1 MALHR
6 CATNNAGQ
14 LYLAIEANC
23 REFSL
28 QLWSSHSTSKYK
40 YITFY
45 SSVEQYCIVDKY
57 LIIAYLRGKSPLK
70 NLLPWENA
78 LRKMPQR
85 RPCPMRIVSM
95 E

>member
-6 CATNNAGQ
+6 CANNNAGQ

-23 REFSL
+23 REVFL

-45 SSVEQYCIVDKY
+45 SSVEQNCRQIFNY
-57 LIIAYLRGKSPLK
+57 S
-70 NLLPWENA
+70 LPP
-78 LRKMPQR
+78 RKKPT
-85 RPCPMRIVSM
+85 
-95 E
+95 